1 MCKWAKSIVTCYCSG
16 RRNLDIFNNKF
27 ATKHTCFCY
36 FYYYCSEFKFQISK
50 KVYVAVLVTKL
61 LTLNK
66 ALASLKMLTL
76 SFHPCNYIIVHKGVL
91 VPLPNVPTPRLSPL
105 ALLFLNFLSL
115 LPSFLVH
122 LLLR

>member
-1 MCKWAKSIVTCYCSG
+1 MCKWAKSIVTCYYSG

-27 ATKHTCFCY
+27 AIKHTCFYY

-66 ALASLKMLTL
+66 ALAPLKMLAL
-76 SFHPCNYIIVHKGVL
+76 SFHPCNYIIVHEGVP
-91 VPLPNVPTPRLSPL
+91 VPLLKVPVPQPS
-105 ALLFLNFLSL
+105 
-115 LPSFLVH
+115 LPSSF
-122 LLLR
+122 